1 MPEPNQ
7 NKQSFFFL
15 KMEQDQTFQEE
26 LSWCIEYLE
35 TLLESKRMSEKQ
47 AKDISKAIMSL
58 KNSKNPLAKKR
69 QLMRVH
75 CGDYRT
81 KMNKEDQNFTLKT
94 NVSAK
99 KSNEKSIFLR
109 KQKQEKKPNE
119 TKTDNVIT
127 STTPFKFNFQ
137 IPSSSTSESDDNT
150 DKLQMETEPPAPK
163 FKMQKSDN
171 TFKFNFAID

>member
-1 MPEPNQ
+1 
-7 NKQSFFFL
+7 
-15 KMEQDQTFQEE
+15 MEQDQTFQEE

-81 KMNKEDQNFTLKT
+81 KMNKEDQTFTLKA

-119 TKTDNVIT
+119 TETDNVIT

-150 DKLQMETEPPAPK
+150 DKLQIETEPPAPK

>member
-1 MPEPNQ
+1 
-7 NKQSFFFL
+7 
-15 KMEQDQTFQEE
+15 MEQDQTFQEE

-81 KMNKEDQNFTLKT
+81 KMTKEDQNFTLKT

-99 KSNEKSIFLR
+99 KSSEKSIFLR
-109 KQKQEKKPNE
+109 KHKQEKKPTE
-119 TKTDNVIT
+119 TKDQKDKVT
-127 STTPFKFNFQ
+127 SSSTPFRFNFQ
-137 IPSSSTSESDDNT
+137 IPSSSVGTEE
-150 DKLQMETEPPAPK
+150 LQMESSAEPTLK
-163 FKMQKSDN
+163 FKMQKSEN